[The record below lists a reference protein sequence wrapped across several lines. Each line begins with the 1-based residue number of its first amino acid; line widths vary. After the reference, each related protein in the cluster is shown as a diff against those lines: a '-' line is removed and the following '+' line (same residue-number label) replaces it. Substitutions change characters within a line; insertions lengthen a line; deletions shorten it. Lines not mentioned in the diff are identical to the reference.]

1 SKPSQWDSYNYYS
14 NTPKFTVSLMKAF
27 YGAAA
32 TKENGWAYDYLPKV
46 DRNYGWVQ
54 LWDDMYN
61 GGIKGMLAFGMNGVA
76 IGPNSKKNI
85 DALKRADW

>member
-1 SKPSQWDSYNYYS
+1 
-14 NTPKFTVSLMKAF
+14 MKAF